1 VRSSYL
7 ALRLSGEEL
16 KWLRDAVERDD
27 IDTTTLA
34 RNLILKGLKTE
45 DNLLSHVEA
54 LEQKVK
60 SISR

>member
-1 VRSSYL
+1 MRSSYL